1 MIELAPHHK
10 YGLSL
15 PHPVM
20 PAAGSFGFG
29 EEYRELLDYN
39 LLGALVTNPVS
50 LRPRQA
56 ARPPRSGTRG
66 NHFIIH
72 TGLPNPGLKRVL
84 RAQRAFWARQ
94 SLPIIVHLVA
104 TTPAEVAEACS
115 ILSGERG
122 VAGIELGLD
131 EHTPPA
137 QAVALLHAA
146 RSMSTQ
152 PLIARVPFG
161 GVESLARPLAEN
173 GADALT
179 LTAPPRALLPV
190 PHAQAGDFMRG
201 RLYGPAL
208 FPLLLHALA
217 CWVERLP
224 VPIIACGGV
233 ASPEDARACLALG
246 AVAIQ
251 VDALLWRDPALLE
264 HIAKELNDDRTTKS

>member
-10 YGLSL
+10 YGLPL

-20 PAAGSFGFG
+20 PAAGSFGYG
-29 EEYRELLDYN
+29 EEYHELLDYD

-50 LRPRQA
+50 LRPRKA

-66 NHFIIH
+66 DHFIIH

-84 RAQRAFWARQ
+84 RAHRAFWARQ

-104 TTPAEVAEACS
+104 TTPAEVAAACS

-131 EHTPPA
+131 ENTPPA

-146 RSMSTQ
+146 RSTSVQ

-161 GVESLARPLAEN
+161 GVESLAQPLAEN

-179 LTAPPRALLPV
+179 LTAPPRALLPA
-190 PHAQAGDFMRG
+190 PGAPEDFMRG

-208 FPLLLHALA
+208 FPLLLHTLA
-217 CWVERLP
+217 RWVERLP

-246 AVAIQ
+246 AVAVQ
-251 VDALLWRDPALLE
+251 VDALLWRDPVLLE